1 MSTNPSP
8 NRPASSRP
16 ARRPTS
22 PIVALSV
29 AALAAV
35 AAPLTAQRMAVPGT
49 NGTHLQLFDLREAR
63 DPRLDAGGQL
73 EPESLRAAADL
84 LRRFL
89 EPALEPS
96 HDLVPIGRHSLA
108 LLADEPRLQ
117 ALQRLFDV
125 AKQRRLDVVTID
137 VSVHRMPAAT
147 FVTHVLGRLTQR
159 DGDLEQVFEAVLD
172 ESAVAGFSPVLALPE
187 VETLTAPRVAVAPLH
202 LASLHTVEE
211 ITFVRDFTVT
221 REQPGDRLVARPVVD
236 TTWDGVK
243 SDFVATF
250 LPNGSIG
257 LACTVHLRQVE
268 RPIPEAKVQVVKDR
282 LQGTIQMPRATGVK
296 LTSVAEL
303 PVGSALVLAATRSSG
318 DYLVATVRAQAEK
331 PGRR

>member
-1 MSTNPSP
+1 MSTTHASP
-8 NRPASSRP
+8 IRPRPRPALLLP
-16 ARRPTS
+16 
-22 PIVALSV
+22 
-29 AALAAV
+29 ALALTV
-35 AAPLTAQRMAVPGT
+35 LAAPLTAQRMPVPGEK
-49 NGTHLQLFDLREAR
+49 GTHLQLFDLREAR
-63 DPRLDAGGQL
+63 DPRLDAGQPP
-73 EPESLRAAADL
+73 EAESLRAAADL
-84 LRRFL
+84 LRRFV
-89 EPALEPS
+89 EPALDPS

-117 ALQRLFDV
+117 ALQRLFDA
-125 AKQRRLDVVTID
+125 AKQRRRDVITID
-137 VSVHRMPAAT
+137 VSLHKMPAET
-147 FVTHVLGRLTQR
+147 FAPHVLGRLTQR

-172 ESAVAGFSPVLALPE
+172 ESAVAGFSAVLARPE

-250 LPNGSIG
+250 LPNGSVG

-282 LQGTIQMPRATGVK
+282 LEGTIQMPRATGVK

>member
-172 ESAVAGFSPVLALPE
+172 ESAVAGFSP
-187 VETLTAPRVAVAPLH
+187 RVAVAPLH
-202 LASLHTVEE
+202 LASLHSVEE